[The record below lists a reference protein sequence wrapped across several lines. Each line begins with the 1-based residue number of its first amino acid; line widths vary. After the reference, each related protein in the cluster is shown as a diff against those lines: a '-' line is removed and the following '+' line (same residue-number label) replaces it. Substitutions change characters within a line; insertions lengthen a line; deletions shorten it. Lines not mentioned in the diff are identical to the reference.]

1 MSTHTYLQTPSQTV
15 GPYFAYGLTAEQ
27 YLYDY
32 SSISNGNLIVNEQ
45 VKGERI
51 TISGQVWDG
60 VGKLIPDAMIEI
72 WQANSEGKYLK
83 DRSLFHG
90 FGRLGTGTH
99 PQNTVEFQTIK
110 PGSVNGQA
118 PHINVIVFMRGLLVH
133 AYTRLYFSDE
143 AEANATDPVLK
154 SIDPSRQQTLI
165 ANKSRRADGCTAYEF
180 NIYMQGEKETVFF
193 DV

>member
-1 MSTHTYLQTPSQTV
+1 MDNFLQTPSQTV
-15 GPYFAYGLTAEQ
+15 GPYFAYGLTPEQ

-32 SSISNGNLIVNEQ
+32 SSIANGNMIRDHA

-51 TISGQVWDG
+51 TLSGQVWDG
-60 VGKLIPDAMIEI
+60 AGNLIPDAMIEI
-72 WQANSEGKYLK
+72 WQADAEGNYLK
-83 DRSLFHG
+83 DPQLFHG

-99 PQNTVEFQTIK
+99 PQNKVEFHTIK

-143 AEANATDPVLK
+143 EANLTDEVLNAVPHARR
-154 SIDPSRQQTLI
+154 STLI
-165 ANKSRRADGCTAYEF
+165 ALRTDTHGKVEYHF
-180 NIYMQGEKETVFF
+180 NIYMQGENETVFF
-193 DV
+193 DL

>member
-1 MSTHTYLQTPSQTV
+1 MSTHPFLQTPSQTV

-32 SSISNGNLIVNEQ
+32 SSISNGNLLINEQ

-51 TISGQVWDG
+51 IISGQIRDG
-60 VGKLIPDAMIEI
+60 AGNLIPDAMIEI
-72 WQANSEGKYLK
+72 WQADAEGNYLK
-83 DRSLFHG
+83 DRSSFHG

-99 PQNTVEFQTIK
+99 PQNTFEFQTIK

-118 PHINVIVFMRGLLVH
+118 PHINIIVFMRGLLVH
-133 AYTRLYFSDE
+133 TYTRLYFSDE
-143 AEANATDPVLK
+143 SAANAVDPVLK
-154 SIDPSRQQTLI
+154 SVDAERRHTLL
-165 ANKSRRADGCTAYEF
+165 ANKSKRDDGCTTYEF

>member
-1 MSTHTYLQTPSQTV
+1 MNRDKLLQTPSQTV

-32 SSISNGNLIVNEQ
+32 SSIASGNLILNEQ

-60 VGKLIPDAMIEI
+60 AGNLIPDAMIEI
-72 WQANSEGKYLK
+72 WQADAEGKYLK

-99 PQNTVEFQTIK
+99 PQSKFEFQTVK
-110 PGSVNGQA
+110 PGPVNGQA

-143 AEANATDPVLK
+143 AEANAADEVLNTV
-154 SIDPSRQQTLI
+154 PAERRGTLI
-165 ANKSRRADGCTAYEF
+165 ARRIEKHGSVEYYF
-180 NIYMQGEKETVFF
+180 PIYMQGAQETVFF
-193 DV
+193 DL